1 MPDGDRVHSRLGGLY
16 QKPYKILCEG
26 VASSEECART
36 LLKSLK
42 RELQQN
48 AKWSLQL
55 SRVIADLFSECIGP
69 LAFSNDI
76 EAARFS
82 RQIDELTR
90 NVDCPLREK
99 DLIVRAS
106 KSVLSDLRHGQETD
120 HHNLQYSIFKRYIK
134 EVYEFR
140 FKERIPL
147 NKEHYAGVSRG
158 ELQKRIEAMEPD
170 LDLGIHHFAQ
180 TAIKDQKLDKLRLPQ
195 RQYRRCVELDE
206 NLLAS

>member
-1 MPDGDRVHSRLGGLY
+1 
-16 QKPYKILCEG
+16 
-26 VASSEECART
+26 
-36 LLKSLK
+36 
-42 RELQQN
+42 
-48 AKWSLQL
+48 
-55 SRVIADLFSECIGP
+55 
-69 LAFSNDI
+69 
-76 EAARFS
+76 
-82 RQIDELTR
+82 
-90 NVDCPLREK
+90 
-99 DLIVRAS
+99 AS

-120 HHNLQYSIFKRYIK
+120 YHNLQYIIFKRYIK

-170 LDLGIHHFAQ
+170 LDLGIKHFAK

-195 RQYRRCVELDE
+195 RQYRHCVELDE

>member
-26 VASSEECART
+26 VVSSEECARS
-36 LLKSLK
+36 LLESLK

-48 AKWSLQL
+48 AKWSLL
-55 SRVIADLFSECIGP
+55 ISRDIADLFSKCVGP

-76 EAARFS
+76 EAARIS
-82 RQIDELTR
+82 HQIDELTR
-90 NVDCPLREK
+90 NIFCSLQEK

-106 KSVLSDLRHGQETD
+106 KSVLNDLRHGQETD
-120 HHNLQYSIFKRYIK
+120 CHNLQYIIFKRYIK

-180 TAIKDQKLDKLRLPQ
+180 TAIKGQNLDKLRLPQ
-195 RQYRRCVELDE
+195 RQYRRCVDLDE

>member
-1 MPDGDRVHSRLGGLY
+1 MPDGDRVHSHLGRLY

-26 VASSEECART
+26 VASSEECAYS
-36 LLKSLK
+36 LLKSL
-42 RELQQN
+42 RQDLQQS
-48 AKWSLQL
+48 AKWPLLL
-55 SRVIADLFSECIGP
+55 SRDIADLFSQCVGP

-76 EAARFS
+76 EAARIS
-82 RQIDELTR
+82 RKIDELTL
-90 NVDCPLREK
+90 NVDCPSREK

-106 KSVLSDLRHGQETD
+106 KSVLNDLRHGQETD
-120 HHNLQYSIFKRYIK
+120 MHNPQYIIFKRYIR
-134 EVYEFR
+134 EMYEFR

-180 TAIKDQKLDKLRLPQ
+180 TAIKDQNLDKLRLPQ

>member
-16 QKPYKILCEG
+16 QKPYKTLCEG
-26 VASSEECART
+26 VANSEECART
-36 LLKSLK
+36 LLESLK

-48 AKWSLQL
+48 AKWSLLL
-55 SRVIADLFSECIGP
+55 SRDIADLFSEFIGP

-76 EAARFS
+76 KAARIS

-120 HHNLQYSIFKRYIK
+120 YHNLQHIIFKRYIK

-170 LDLGIHHFAQ
+170 LDLGIHHFAK
-180 TAIKDQKLDKLRLPQ
+180 TAIKDQKLDKLRLPK

>member
-26 VASSEECART
+26 VANSEECART
-36 LLKSLK
+36 LLESLK

-55 SRVIADLFSECIGP
+55 SRVIADLFSQCIGP
-69 LAFSNDI
+69 LAFSNEI
-76 EAARFS
+76 EAARIS

-90 NVDCPLREK
+90 NVDCPLQEK

-106 KSVLSDLRHGQETD
+106 KTVLSDLRHGQETD
-120 HHNLQYSIFKRYIK
+120 YHNLQYIIFKRYIK
-134 EVYEFR
+134 EVVEFR

-170 LDLGIHHFAQ
+170 LDHGIHLFAQ
-180 TAIKDQKLDKLRLPQ
+180 TAIMGQSLDKLRLPQ
-195 RQYRRCVELDE
+195 RQYRRCVDLDE

>member
-1 MPDGDRVHSRLGGLY
+1 MPDGDRVHSHLGRLY
-16 QKPYKILCEG
+16 QKPYQIICEG
-26 VASSEECART
+26 VASFEDCARS

-42 RELQQN
+42 RDLLHT
-48 AKWSLQL
+48 AKWPLLL
-55 SRVIADLFSECIGP
+55 SRDIADLFSQCIGP
-69 LAFSNDI
+69 LAFSNEI
-76 EAARFS
+76 EADRIS

-99 DLIVRAS
+99 DLIKRAS
-106 KSVLSDLRHGQETD
+106 KSVLSDLRHGRETD
-120 HHNLQYSIFKRYIK
+120 YHNFQYTIFKRYIK
-134 EVYEFR
+134 EVYEYR

-170 LDLGIHHFAQ
+170 LDRGIHHFAQ
-180 TAIKDQKLDKLRLPQ
+180 TAIKGQNLDNLRLPQ
-195 RQYRRCVELDE
+195 RQYRRCVELDD